1 MFYILFTKRLVL
13 LCLMSMFHG
22 HLMVKNLMYK
32 FQSINDRPLEGKYVI
47 VLFRVKP
54 EIFFILKE
62 YYMVQLIGL
71 GSFSMPSVF
80 DHEVALKIVVSKH
93 HSQLL
98 FCTLF
103 VLLMIQKSLVNALI
117 VMHS

>member
-1 MFYILFTKRLVL
+1 
-13 LCLMSMFHG
+13 
-22 HLMVKNLMYK
+22 MYK

-54 EIFFILKE
+54 EIFLILKE

-98 FCTLF
+98 FSCCALF